1 MKRECFLSV
10 ALVAAM
16 AAGGCGRDD
25 RGAAA
30 NPAGNP
36 APVGTSGTPKE
47 DDLRRGDSNFMK
59 DAVFANR
66 AELNMARTAVE
77 RGSTPNVKKFAQ
89 MMITDHTKAVLA
101 LERLA
106 KQHQLEFPVDEDKD
120 HQEHGQKL
128 AAKRG
133 LDFDREYADM
143 MVDGHQAFVD
153 KLESRIDKDTLA
165 DWKSKHVDPASGKKT
180 EAKGEAITVVPE
192 KSDNP
197 VTFSLNQWAAETYPV
212 AFAHLQAA
220 KDLQKGLKRRTTAP

>member
-1 MKRECFLSV
+1 MKRGCFLSV

-25 RGAAA
+25 RSAAV

-36 APVGTSGTPKE
+36 APVGTSGTKE
-47 DDLRRGDSNFMK
+47 DDVRRRDSTFMK

-77 RGSTPNVKKFAQ
+77 RGSTAPVKKFAQ
-89 MMITDHTKAVLA
+89 MMITDHTKGVLA
-101 LERLA
+101 LEKLA
-106 KQHQLEFPVDEDKD
+106 KEHQLEFPVDEDKD
-120 HQEHGQKL
+120 HQEHHQKL

-165 DWKSKHVDPASGKKT
+165 AWKTRHVDPASGKNV
-180 EAKGEAITVVPE
+180 EAKGEALTVVPE
-192 KSDNP
+192 KSENP
-197 VTFSLNQWAAETYPV
+197 VTSSLNQWAAETYPV

-220 KDLQKGLKRRTTAP
+220 KDLQRV